1 MVKFMRMRARTPLF
15 VLAALEAVLLLLAFY
30 VGLNYSWVE
39 ISGVM
44 SNPAVYGPKAIV
56 YIAVMLA
63 MFFAVG
69 LYNTRYLTSFS
80 DTLVR
85 LAVAMFIGTI
95 ILTLL
100 FYVFPEL
107 VIWRSVMV
115 PALGAAFI
123 VTSLLRFAC
132 TRIMGPKMLRRRI
145 AVVGVGERAAR
156 IEALERED
164 RAFGIICVGYFDATK
179 EAISVPRS
187 RIIPRDQRL
196 EDVVRQ
202 RNVDEIVI
210 ASDNDRHNLP
220 TSSLVEC
227 RLNGVTITPYNVF
240 YERETGAVDLDAL
253 FG

>member
-107 VIWRSVMV
+107 VIWRSVKIGR
-115 PALGAAFI
+115 A
-123 VTSLLRFAC
+123 SCR
-132 TRIMGPKMLRRRI
+132 
-145 AVVGVGERAAR
+145 ER
-156 IEALERED
+156 
-164 RAFGIICVGYFDATK
+164 V
-179 EAISVPRS
+179 
-187 RIIPRDQRL
+187 
-196 EDVVRQ
+196 
-202 RNVDEIVI
+202 
-210 ASDNDRHNLP
+210 
-220 TSSLVEC
+220 
-227 RLNGVTITPYNVF
+227 
-240 YERETGAVDLDAL
+240 
-253 FG
+253 